1 MLVVA
6 CAVRVLFAADGGEHE
21 YIVEF
26 VDAAAVVACDARRT
40 AELEA
45 AVVLDTVLHEE
56 AVVVMVVASLGVH
69 GCRDVEVAAV
79 NEQGFAVNLRL
90 RRIACMGHAFIEI
103 LIRFSE
109 LIAGVLF
116 DVLHEVDRR
125 LRALQKQRVAFAGDA
140 DLSEVVAGHVD
151 EAVRCRD
158 RVRVR
163 CSGNDAGSGV
173 LRGTEFVRIKQEGR
187 QEIRRAVCIAPC
199 EEHALSLL
207 MIVERGEVTAESLHD
222 SLAGYCVDV
231 CRHT

>member
-6 CAVRVLFAADGGEHE
+6 RTVRVLLAADGGEHE
-21 YIVEF
+21 HIVEF
-26 VDAAAVVACDARRT
+26 IDAGAVVAADARIA

-45 AVVLDTVLHEE
+45 AVVLDAVLHEE

-69 GCRDVEVAAV
+69 GCRDVEIATVD
-79 NEQGFAVNLRL
+79 EQGFAVNLRL

-103 LIRFSE
+103 LIRFCE
-109 LIAGVLF
+109 LISCMGL

-125 LRALQKQRVAFAGDA
+125 LRALQKQRVVFAGDA
-140 DLSEVVAGHVD
+140 DLSEVVAGHID
-151 EAVRCRD
+151 EAVGCRD
-158 RVRVR
+158 SVRVR
-163 CSGNDAGSGV
+163 CSGNNAGSGV

-199 EEHALSLL
+199 EEDALSLL

-222 SLAGYCVDV
+222 SLAGRCVDV
-231 CRHT
+231 CRHA